1 MAAWRPNEII
11 VHENARC
18 DPVTTIAFVTKPSS
32 VARFLRHLGEP
43 TEAPPM
49 ALARDPPYYKT
60 RAVRRTLGE
69 LDPPPSEDRTQGGLF

>member
-1 MAAWRPNEII
+1 MKL
-11 VHENARC
+11 
-18 DPVTTIAFVTKPSS
+18 IAFVTKPSS

-49 ALARDPPYYKT
+49 APARDPPYYKT

-69 LDPPPSEDRTQGGLF
+69 LAPPPSEDRTQGELF